1 MMMGQ
6 NEMQVGM
13 MEAETGAM
21 MNGGMG
27 MGMGMGMG
35 GGLMME

>member
-1 MMMGQ
+1 
-6 NEMQVGM
+6 MQVGM
-13 MEAETGAM
+13 VEAETGAM
-21 MNGGMG
+21 MGGG